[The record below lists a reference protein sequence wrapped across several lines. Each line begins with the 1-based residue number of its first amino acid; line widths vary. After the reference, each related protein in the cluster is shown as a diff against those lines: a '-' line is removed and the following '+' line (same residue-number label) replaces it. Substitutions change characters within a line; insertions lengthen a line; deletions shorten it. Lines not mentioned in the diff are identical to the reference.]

1 MNKKAIILALL
12 CTPFL
17 GGCIPA
23 HIAKLNFI
31 RTEKLPVMQR
41 ELAAAHFAPGA
52 PLYIRI
58 YKKEAILETWL
69 RNEQTGRYQ
78 PYKSYPICKYSGEL
92 GPKMQEGDMQAP
104 EGFYNITP
112 DRLWPQSVYHLA
124 MNIGYPNYY
133 DEAHGY
139 TGSKIM
145 IHGDCVS
152 QGCFAM
158 TNPGIEEIY
167 LLTEQSLAHGPQEG
181 IQVSIFPFR
190 MTTENLQAHKNS
202 KFLPFWLN
210 LKEGHDYF
218 ERNRVPPVVGMRN
231 GRYVFD
237 TGMVMAQQAP
247 PQTGL

>member
-1 MNKKAIILALL
+1 MRRFAVFLL
-12 CTPFL
+12 MIFAVPLL

-31 RTEKLPVMQR
+31 RTEKLPVIKS

-58 YKKEAILETWL
+58 YKEEGILETWL
-69 RNEQTGRYQ
+69 RNEQTGLYQ
-78 PYKSYPICKYSGEL
+78 PYKAYPICKYSGTL

-104 EGFYNITP
+104 EGFYSVTP

-124 MNIGYPNYY
+124 MNIGYPNEY
-133 DEAHGY
+133 DAEHGY

-152 QGCFAM
+152 HGCFAM

-167 LLTEQSLAHGPQEG
+167 LLTEQSLAHNSMEAV
-181 IQVSIFPFR
+181 QVSIFPFR
-190 MTTENLQAHKNS
+190 MTTANLQAHQNS
-202 KFLPFWLN
+202 RYLPFWLN

-218 ERNRVPPVVGMRN
+218 ERNRVPPLVSVRN

-237 TGMVMAQQAP
+237 TGLIVAL
-247 PQTGL
+247 QTP